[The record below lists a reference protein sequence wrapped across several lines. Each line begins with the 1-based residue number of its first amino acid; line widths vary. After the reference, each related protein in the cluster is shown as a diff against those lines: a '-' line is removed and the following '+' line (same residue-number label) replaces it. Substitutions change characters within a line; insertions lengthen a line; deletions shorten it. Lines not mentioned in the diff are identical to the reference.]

1 MLAVASSRPMHARS
15 RPRVAE
21 RAGASPD
28 LVSPA
33 RTARRLTVLVFARQ
47 PVLGT
52 VKTRLAADIGRVEAR
67 RFYRATLT
75 RLLRRLV
82 PHRSWRTVLAVTP
95 DHACG
100 VMARTFNVPAIPQ
113 GSGDL
118 GARMRRTA
126 DCQPGP
132 VLIVGTDI
140 PDLEPRHLR
149 TAAAALRRHDFV
161 FGPAADGG
169 YWLAGF
175 ANRRPAG
182 TVMLN
187 VRWSSPAALADTV
200 RSAGPHA
207 RVLILPDILADID
220 DGSGYARYRSPG
232 SRPCSARAALTQAGT

>member
-1 MLAVASSRPMHARS
+1 M
-15 RPRVAE
+15 
-21 RAGASPD
+21 
-28 LVSPA
+28 
-33 RTARRLTVLVFARQ
+33 FARQ

-52 VKTRLAADIGRVEAR
+52 VKTRLAADIGKVEAR
-67 RFYRATLT
+67 RFYRTTLA

-82 PHRSWRTVLAVTP
+82 AHRSWRTVLAVTP

-100 VMARTFNVPAIPQ
+100 IMARTFRVPAIPQ

-126 DCQPGP
+126 ACRPGP
-132 VLIVGTDI
+132 VLIVGTDV
-140 PDLEPRHLR
+140 PGLEPRHLR
-149 TAAAALRRHDFV
+149 TAVAALRRHDFV

-182 TVMLN
+182 TIMLN
-187 VRWSSPAALADTV
+187 VRWSTPAALADTV

-232 SRPCSARAALTQAGT
+232 PHSGAGRVARTQAGA